1 MTISWWG
8 EAVSSVFNEPIPP
21 SQTSDDLQPTVLVA
35 RPRSED
41 RAVCSSQFW
50 EHEMW
55 TAGGLNM
62 LTSHHHMHHQ
72 HQNTLPVLNGG
83 ACRNKVSLFSHQE
96 YFGWY
101 ITLFGLHTIWE
112 VSSLRITNQ
121 FAQLSLEPF
130 LPPPVQDVLLRP
142 SLEVTG

>member
-1 MTISWWG
+1 MCLMSQYRPVKHQMIYSRLFWSRGPARRTG
-8 EAVSSVFNEPIPP
+8 RCVPVSSGNMRCGR
-21 SQTSDDLQPTVLVA
+21 LVV
-35 RPRSED
+35 RRGG
-41 RAVCSSQFW
+41 R
-50 EHEMW
+50 
-55 TAGGLNM
+55 GLNM
-62 LTSHHHMHHQ
+62 LTSHHHMHQ
-72 HQNTLPVLNGG
+72 QQNTLPVLDGG